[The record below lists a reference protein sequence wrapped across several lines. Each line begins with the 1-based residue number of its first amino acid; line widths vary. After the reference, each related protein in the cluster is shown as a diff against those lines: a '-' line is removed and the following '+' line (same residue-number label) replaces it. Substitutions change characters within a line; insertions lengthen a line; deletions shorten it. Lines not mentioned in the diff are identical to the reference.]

1 MTERKPRNWPSI
13 LGSQEERA
21 TAAFR
26 RLEDMTRLI
35 SDWVWETDSDGCI
48 TYVSERIVDR
58 LGLYPVQVIGKTFAE
73 FGAFSSKDG
82 KTLPLPDFKR
92 PFRDVS
98 FEAAGHDGGL
108 RYFAVSGLPRFSDK
122 EENFTGAIGIA
133 KDVTNLVRVERANVQ
148 LADAI
153 EVLSG

>member
-58 LGLYPVQVIGKTFAE
+58 LGLHPVQVIGKTFAE

-98 FEAAGHDGGL
+98 FEAAGYDGGL
-108 RYFAVSGLPRFSDK
+108 CYFAVSGFA
-122 EENFTGAIGIA
+122 T
-133 KDVTNLVRVERANVQ
+133 VQ
-148 LADAI
+148 RQGRKFYWRDRYC
-153 EVLSG
+153 

>member
-58 LGLYPVQVIGKTFAE
+58 LGLLQQNWNYAFAE
-73 FGAFSSKDG
+73 
-82 KTLPLPDFKR
+82 THRLL
-92 PFRDVS
+92 
-98 FEAAGHDGGL
+98 
-108 RYFAVSGLPRFSDK
+108 
-122 EENFTGAIGIA
+122 
-133 KDVTNLVRVERANVQ
+133 
-148 LADAI
+148 
-153 EVLSG
+153 